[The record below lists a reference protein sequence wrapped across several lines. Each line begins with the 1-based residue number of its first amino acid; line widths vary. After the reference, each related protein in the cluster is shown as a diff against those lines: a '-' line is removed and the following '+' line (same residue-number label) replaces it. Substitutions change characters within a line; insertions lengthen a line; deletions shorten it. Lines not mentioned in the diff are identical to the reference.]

1 MRHALVV
8 PVLVL
13 AAACTGGGGGYGGP
27 APVESILKNAA
38 GQDVGRVTLRERSGR
53 VEIRVRA
60 TGMPPGEHGVH
71 LHQAA
76 RCEGPAFQSAG
87 GHLNPAGKK
96 HGRLNPE
103 GAHLGDL
110 GNLTVGA
117 DGRADVTLGPVGGT
131 EAGLRAL
138 LGEQGIALVIHADRD
153 DERTDP
159 TGNSGARI
167 ACAELRP

>member
-1 MRHALVV
+1 MRPHPLS
-8 PVLVL
+8 LL
-13 AAACTGGGGGYGGP
+13 LLLGAACGGGYGTPP
-27 APVESILKNAA
+27 APAESVLRDGA
-38 GQDVGRVTLRERSGR
+38 GAEVGRVSLRERGDRIQVQVR
-53 VEIRVRA
+53 VA
-60 TGMPPGEHGVH
+60 GLPPGAHGIH
-71 LHQAA
+71 LHQVA
-76 RCEGPAFQSAG
+76 RCEGPGFQSAG

-117 DGRADVTLGPVGGT
+117 DGRAEATLEPAGGPY
-131 EAGLRAL
+131 AGLKGL

-153 DERTDP
+153 DEATDP

-167 ACAELRP
+167 ACAILR